1 MFIKTY
7 RVSRIK
13 LAAMLLLSAV
23 LVAILVVFIPRYPV
37 ISVAATDGTRV
48 YTGVKTNEDR
58 IAFLG
63 RFGWK
68 VESEPCETVNVTV
81 PEVFDS
87 IFEGYNELQ
96 KAQGLDLTRYKKKTV
111 TRYTYTVTNYPDYD
125 GEVVATLLVY
135 RGRVIGGDLCSTDPE
150 GFIHGFSKPIE
161 NNGDMGD
168 K

>member
-7 RVSRIK
+7 RINKIK
-13 LAAMLLLSAV
+13 LAAMLILSAV
-23 LVAILVVFIPRYPV
+23 LVAMLILFIPSYPAV
-37 ISVAATDGTRV
+37 SVSASDGTKV

-58 IAFLG
+58 IEFLG
-63 RFGWK
+63 HFGWQ
-68 VESEPCETVNVTV
+68 VEGEPRETVNVTV

-87 IFEGYNELQ
+87 IFIGYNELQ
-96 KAQGLDLTRYKKKTV
+96 QAQGLDLARYKKKTV

-150 GFIHGFSKPIE
+150 GFIHGFVAESQE
-161 NNGDMGD
+161 N